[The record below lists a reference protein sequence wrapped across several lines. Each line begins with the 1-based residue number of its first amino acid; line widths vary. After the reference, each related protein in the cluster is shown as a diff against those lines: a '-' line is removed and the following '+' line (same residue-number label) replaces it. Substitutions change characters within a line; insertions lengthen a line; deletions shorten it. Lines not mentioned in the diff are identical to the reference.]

1 MTTPPDDILLEIT
14 AAGVSLRV
22 AAIDAATGEEVTFIA
37 PHGTAEAALARL
49 ARDKLAYVRAR
60 RARAAPTPAAEPRA
74 VPGRKGGR
82 SIIA

>member
-1 MTTPPDDILLEIT
+1 MTTPPDDILLEII
-14 AAGVSLRV
+14 AAGMSLRV

-37 PHGTAEAALARL
+37 PHGTSEAALARL

-60 RARAAPTPAAEPRA
+60 KAGSASARPAEPRA